1 MNSDWIPWLGL
12 GLGAGGLLGLAFFG
26 GLMWTTRR
34 LATVE
39 RPALLLAGS
48 LVVRM
53 TLVAVGFVLV
63 TLASPAALM
72 GAVIGFVLSRVALT
86 RPAVIDRWFS
96 DPVEVGEADG

>member
-1 MNSDWIPWLGL
+1 MSSDWILWSGL
-12 GLGAGGLLGLAFFG
+12 GLGVGGLLGLAFFG

-34 LATVE
+34 LATSG

-63 TLASPAALM
+63 TLASPAALI
-72 GAVIGFVLSRVALT
+72 GAVVGFVLSRVALT
-86 RPAVIDRWFS
+86 RPVVIDRWFAA
-96 DPVEVGEADG
+96 PLEVGETDG

>member
-1 MNSDWIPWLGL
+1 MSSDWILWLGV

-34 LATVE
+34 LTTSR

-53 TLVAVGFVLV
+53 TLVAVGFVVV
-63 TLASPAALM
+63 TLVSPAALI
-72 GAVIGFVLSRVALT
+72 GAVVGFVLSRVVLT
-86 RPAVIDRWFS
+86 RPTVIDRWFAG
-96 DPVEVGEADG
+96 PVEVGEADG